1 MILFE
6 GSIIKGKTGKN
17 FDFLDIFAIKS
28 ICDIKL
34 QRDFF
39 DANFLFG
46 NAEAKLCLK
55 KI

>member
-1 MILFE
+1 M
-6 GSIIKGKTGKN
+6 KGKTGKN
-17 FDFLDIFAIKS
+17 FDFLDIFVTKYQFAIS
-28 ICDIKL
+28 SFNVIV
-34 QRDFF
+34 FF